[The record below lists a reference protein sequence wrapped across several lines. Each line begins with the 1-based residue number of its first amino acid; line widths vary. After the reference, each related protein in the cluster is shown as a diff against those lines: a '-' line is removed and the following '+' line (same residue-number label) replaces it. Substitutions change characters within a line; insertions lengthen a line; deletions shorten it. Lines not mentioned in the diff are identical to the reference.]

1 MQTLYA
7 LVVMALAMLLA
18 INVYRG
24 VNGTQ
29 QSMIVNEVATL
40 LTGVGVDVLEH
51 IGSYPYDSTVDTT
64 KVATFPPIN
73 AVTDLTPAGD
83 FGLGCAT
90 VANCEDID
98 DFHGKTIY
106 QLKNQIQ
113 YTVEVE
119 VRYVNET
126 DPDTYSGSQTFAKE
140 VLLKISNPNLTLGS
154 GAPLVVTMRRVYTY
168 QSSIQA

>member
-7 LVVMALAMLLA
+7 LAVMALAMLLA
-18 INVYRG
+18 INIYRG
-24 VNGTQ
+24 TNGTQ

-51 IGSYPYDSTVDTT
+51 IGSYPYDSKVDTN
-64 KVATFPPIN
+64 KVATVPPIN
-73 AVTDLTPAGD
+73 NVGELTQDGD
-83 FGLGCAT
+83 FGLGCAV

-113 YTVEVE
+113 YTVQVE
-119 VRYVNET
+119 VHYVDEDDPET
-126 DPDTYSGSQTFAKE
+126 QVVGPTFAKE
-140 VLLKISNPNLTLGS
+140 VLLKISNPNLTLGN
-154 GAPLVVTMRRVYTY
+154 GNPLVVEMRRVFTY
-168 QSSIQA
+168 QVNIKT